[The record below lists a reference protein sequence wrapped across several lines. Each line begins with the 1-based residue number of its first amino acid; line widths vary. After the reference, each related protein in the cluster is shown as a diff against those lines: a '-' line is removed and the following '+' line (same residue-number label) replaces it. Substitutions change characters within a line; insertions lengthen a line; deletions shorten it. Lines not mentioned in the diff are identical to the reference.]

1 MFWLRNKKN
10 IFKYALLS
18 GGLISKLI
26 MISSQSTGVISIS
39 MCIHYVKNSV
49 DHDQFIQ
56 LASDKPADL
65 DLQCFQKKALDFEKA
80 MHIVD
85 CIS

>member
-1 MFWLRNKKN
+1 
-10 IFKYALLS
+10 
-18 GGLISKLI
+18 

-39 MCIHYVKNSV
+39 LCIPYVKNSV
-49 DHDQFIQ
+49 DPDQLIH

-65 DLQCFQKKALDFEKA
+65 DLYCFQKKALNFEKA

-85 CIS
+85 CILLA